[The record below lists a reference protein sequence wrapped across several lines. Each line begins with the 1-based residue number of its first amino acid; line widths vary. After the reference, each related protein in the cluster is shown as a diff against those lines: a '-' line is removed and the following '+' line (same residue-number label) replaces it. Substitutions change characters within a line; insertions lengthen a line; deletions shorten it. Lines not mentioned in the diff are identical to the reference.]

1 MQTVNLPDLDPNRTI
16 VLDAHLLKSYRKC
29 QKYFWWFEEQHLISK
44 GSNAAPAFGIAMH
57 EGIAAFRNGKINGL
71 PFDACYQLGARA
83 LLDAMKLHM
92 PPEYLSPTLQDDARA
107 PKNALRIFT
116 GYCNHYEP
124 HNLKFHHVEVPFA
137 LYFGSF
143 DYNGK
148 TIEAIYTGII
158 DAVLEMHQRIY
169 INDLKSTG
177 WNINQE
183 WLDGFKMDQGLL
195 GYMVAAKHILGIDTN
210 YAVVHGIWVKAEA
223 KNPKY
228 AKPIDE
234 YFHTNEIY
242 WDEEQIAEWH
252 QNTLQTAKEIYTKQ
266 HDPSAHWQMAFGD
279 ACGMYGGCA
288 YRPLCSTTPAARK
301 FKIDLDYQKA
311 IWRPLEDERL
321 QKLDN

>member
-1 MQTVNLPDLDPNRTI
+1 MEQIDLTSLDPTKTI

-29 QKYFWWFEEQHLISK
+29 QKYFWWFEQQHIISK
-44 GSNAAPAFGIAMH
+44 GNSAAPAFGIAMH
-57 EGIAAFRNGKINGL
+57 EGIEYFRKAKMAGSDFNTCYKAGA
-71 PFDACYQLGARA
+71 DALMSA
-83 LLDAMKLHM
+83 LKKHM
-92 PPEYLSPTLQDDARA
+92 PAEYLSPTMQDEARA

-116 GYCNHYEP
+116 GYCNHYESA
-124 HNLKFHHVEVPFA
+124 NLKFHHVEVPFA

-148 TIEAIYTGII
+148 TIDAIYTGII
-158 DAVLEMHQRIY
+158 DAVLEMHTRIY
-169 INDLKSTG
+169 VNDLKSTG

-210 YAVVHGIWVKAEA
+210 YAVIHGIWVKAEA

-242 WDEEQIAEWH
+242 WDEPQIAEWAE
-252 QNTLQTAKEIYTKQ
+252 NTLETAKEIFIKQ
-266 HDPSAHWQMAFGD
+266 QNPDAYWQMAYGD
-279 ACGMYGGCA
+279 ACGMYGGCT
-288 YRPLCSTTPAARK
+288 YRKLCSTTPAGRAA
-301 FKIDLDYQKA
+301 KINLDYEHA

-321 QKLDN
+321 QKFEP